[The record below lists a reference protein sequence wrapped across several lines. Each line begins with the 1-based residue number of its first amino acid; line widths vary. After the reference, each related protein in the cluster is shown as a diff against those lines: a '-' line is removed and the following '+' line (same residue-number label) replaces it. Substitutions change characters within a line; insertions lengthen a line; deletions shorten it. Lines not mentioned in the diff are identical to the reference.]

1 MKINSNTVRR
11 TMILHIFLVLIFHF
25 LWSVLHVPWELI
37 YIADLLACLEFA
49 WAARM
54 IYPVF
59 KRTKLQQI
67 IPYFLIFTL
76 YLLLTQLCN
85 GVSPIV
91 SAVAYRKIFR
101 FYLFYFACAV
111 LMTPNGINR
120 IMNLLLKLQIV
131 NFPLTLYQYFVM
143 HIDQDYLGGIF
154 GTKTGAN
161 VYTNVFLCIICT
173 YMVVNYLAKREK
185 LLPMLLTLGS
195 SLLIAVLAE
204 LKVFF
209 IEIVVIVLL
218 AILFSKP
225 SKRTVKVLA
234 FSAAGSVAALA
245 LFSRLFPEHM
255 AILMDKAL
263 FTQYTTSVV
272 TGYNIGRLNA
282 FSQINEIFFKD
293 SLIRNLFG
301 FGFGNCEVNSA
312 FYALYGEYNY
322 IWFAHQV
329 TFMETGYVGVALY
342 ALFFILVFWHAMG
355 SKKVDPENATYYTL
369 TQITCVMCGI
379 WFVYNQSL
387 RIEVAYLIFFTLAI
401 PVALRKEWAKERC
414 AD

>member
-1 MKINSNTVRR
+1 MRINSNTVRR
-11 TMILHIFLVLIFHF
+11 TILLHIFLVLIFHF
-25 LWSVLHVPWELI
+25 LWSVFHLPWELI

-49 WAARM
+49 WAARL

-59 KRTKLQQI
+59 RRTRLHQI

-85 GVSPIV
+85 GVSPLV
-91 SAVAYRKIFR
+91 AAVAYRKIFR
-101 FYLFYFACAV
+101 FYLFYFACAA
-111 LMTPNGINR
+111 LLTGDNIHKL
-120 IMNLLLKLQIV
+120 MNLLLKLQIV
-131 NFPLTLYQYFVM
+131 NFPLTIYQYFVM
-143 HIDQDYLGGIF
+143 KIDQDYLGGIF
-154 GTKTGAN
+154 GIKTGAN

-173 YMVVNYLAKREK
+173 YMIVNYLAKRAK

-209 IEIVVIVLL
+209 IELVMIVVL

-234 FSAAGSVAALA
+234 FSAVGSVAALA

-282 FSQINEIFFKD
+282 FSQINEIFFKED
-293 SLIRNLFG
+293 VLRNLFG

-322 IWFAHQV
+322 IWFTHQI
-329 TFMETGYVGVALY
+329 TFLETGYVGVALY
-342 ALFFILVFWHAMG
+342 ALFFVLVFFHAMG
-355 SKKVDPENATYYTL
+355 SKKVNPENATYYTL
-369 TQITCVMCGI
+369 VQIICILCGV
-379 WFVYNQSL
+379 WFVYNQSF
-387 RIEVAYLIFFTLAI
+387 RIEVAYLIFFVLAI
-401 PVALRKEWAKERC
+401 PVILRNEWAKNRC
-414 AD
+414 EG